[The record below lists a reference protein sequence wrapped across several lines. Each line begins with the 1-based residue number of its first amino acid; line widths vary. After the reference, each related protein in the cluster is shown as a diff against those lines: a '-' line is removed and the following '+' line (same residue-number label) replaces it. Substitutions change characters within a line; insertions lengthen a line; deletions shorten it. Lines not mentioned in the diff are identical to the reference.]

1 MALNKPENLI
11 VFNEETRE
19 KINLEDGLPTLPL
32 QDYKRRM
39 ANIKKREEE
48 YAVMYKKLSEM
59 QYVTFTRANELTQ
72 YKNHIKIRR

>member
-1 MALNKPENLI
+1 MYKNIEEKGEKVEVQKAVIELALNKPENLI

-48 YAVMYKKLSEM
+48 DPDNV
-59 QYVTFTRANELTQ
+59 
-72 YKNHIKIRR
+72 H